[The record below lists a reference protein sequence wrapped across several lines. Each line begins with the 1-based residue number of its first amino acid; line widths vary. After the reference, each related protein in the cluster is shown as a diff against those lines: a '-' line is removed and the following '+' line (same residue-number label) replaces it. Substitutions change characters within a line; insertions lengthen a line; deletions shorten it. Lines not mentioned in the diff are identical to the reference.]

1 MKFILFSKETKNI
14 NVEEY
19 RNKKTVKKKLV
30 LKKGIRSFIN
40 RLLIVTIIFLS
51 CLILIK
57 SNNSFKNILI
67 KYVYEDSFKFTKLKA
82 IYEKYFGKILSIDKV
97 APKEEAVFNEKLEYT
112 KANVYND
119 GAVLTVS
126 DNYMVPT
133 LESGIVV
140 FIGEK
145 EGYGSTVIIE
155 QVDGIDVWYSNIK
168 ANNIKMY
175 DYIEKG
181 SLIGEVKGK
190 KLYMVFQKDGAFLD
204 YKKYI

>member
-1 MKFILFSKETKNI
+1 M
-14 NVEEY
+14 NVEAY
-19 RNKKTVKKKLV
+19 RHKKTVKKKLV

-57 SNNSFKNILI
+57 SNNSFKNNLI
-67 KYVYEDSFKFTKLKA
+67 KYVYEDSFKFTKLKT

-97 APKEEAVFNEKLEYT
+97 APKEEAVFNEKLEYN

>member
-1 MKFILFSKETKNI
+1 M

-30 LKKGIRSFIN
+30 LRRGIKNFIS

-51 CLILIK
+51 CLILIR
-57 SNNSFKNILI
+57 SNKSFKNNLI
-67 KYVYEDSFKFTKLKA
+67 KYVYEDSFKFTKLKN

-97 APKEEAVFNEKLEYT
+97 APKEEAVFNEKLEYSKT
-112 KANVYND
+112 NVYND

-140 FIGEK
+140 FMGEK

-181 SLIGEVKGK
+181 SLIGEVNGK